1 MTGASNTSSSAIITE
16 GGRADDEDRINRRSA
31 LSASSE
37 RRRARVR
44 IAWCMVGTAVYHVAP
59 DDVSQSMNLNALN
72 PGEQIT
78 VPPADSD
85 ASNAAAMPCM

>member
-1 MTGASNTSSSAIITE
+1 
-16 GGRADDEDRINRRSA
+16 
-31 LSASSE
+31 
-37 RRRARVR
+37 
-44 IAWCMVGTAVYHVAP
+44 MVGTAVYHVAP